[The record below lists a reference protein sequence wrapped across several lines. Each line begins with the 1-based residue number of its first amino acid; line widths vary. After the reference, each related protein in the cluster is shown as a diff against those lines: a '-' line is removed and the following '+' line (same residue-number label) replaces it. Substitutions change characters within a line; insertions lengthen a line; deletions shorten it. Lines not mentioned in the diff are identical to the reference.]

1 MRPIEPDPAPTN
13 TPTALA
19 AEICARLIE
28 WGEVASRGQVCDW
41 LNRLRHLYDADPAAM
56 WLYVTWQTGDSARI
70 AESFE
75 ERGAKVALDKQGVHQ
90 STAKGFAAIGKVAP
104 ELAKAMRETFEAHAP
119 EAKRAVI

>member
-1 MRPIEPDPAPTN
+1 MRPIEPECTPTN
-13 TPTALA
+13 TPAALA

-28 WGEVASRGQVCDW
+28 WGEGASRGQVCDW

-70 AESFE
+70 AESVE

-90 STAKGFAAIGKVAP
+90 ATAKGFAAIRRVAP
-104 ELAKAMRETFEAHAP
+104 ELAEAMRETFEAHAP